1 MHTDKSF
8 CTLIIFIAP
17 TEGNTRNRY
26 ETTKEVLQSLTLNNF
41 DCEQLAAVEACVLRL
56 VANGTPTV
64 ELVADSM
71 GMHHTKFR
79 RRVKAITGIAA
90 QLTTSPS
97 CA

>member
-1 MHTDKSF
+1 M
-8 CTLIIFIAP
+8 
-17 TEGNTRNRY
+17 
-26 ETTKEVLQSLTLNNF
+26 LQSLTLNNF